1 MKLSVVIVNYNVKYF
16 LEHCLYSVRNAIKG
30 IDAEVFIVD
39 NNSVDGSMQM
49 LRSKFSDFILIENK
63 ENVGF
68 AKANNQALRLA
79 KGEYVLLLNP
89 DTVVEEDTFSKCISF
104 MDEHKDCGGLG
115 IKMIDGSG
123 KILKESKRGFPTPWA
138 SFCKM
143 SGLTSLFPHS
153 KRYAQYYMGH
163 LSYDETNEVDIL
175 AGAYMMMRKD
185 CLDKVGLLDE
195 DFFMYGEDIDL
206 SYRITQGGYKNYYF
220 PEAQIIHYKGEST
233 KKASLNYVY
242 TFYNAMAIFAS
253 KHLDSKQT
261 KLYSLIIKLA
271 IWLRASLGFVSRI
284 FSRLALFVLDFILI
298 YAGFFLLERTWAL
311 HYWGDINYYPPHYI
325 FCAVPIYISILLF
338 SVYVCGGYV
347 RQLKLARLVSGVFGG
362 MLLLLVF
369 YSLLPAELRYSRALV
384 VMGSVMSLFI
394 LLLVRFIRNFISNGS
409 LSLKNTHSLRY
420 AIVANKQEGE
430 RVADLLNKTEEKP
443 EFIALV
449 GVKDEQIDD
458 NFVGNTSQIEDIIR
472 IYSIDEVVFC
482 SKDLSQTNIGEL
494 MSRLSSTNVRFTIV
508 PPSAEFIIGSNTIK
522 TPVDLYVLNVSSITS
537 EDNRRKKRLLDIMV
551 ALCLL
556 VFYIFVCWFVKQPFG
571 LLKNI
576 FLVLV
581 GKKTWVGYCNEDG
594 TEMDKLPLLRNS
606 VLTIIDVF
614 SGERLEKKS
623 LHKLNLLYA
632 SNYSIKNDLNVICK
646 SFRWLGR

>member
-1 MKLSVVIVNYNVKYF
+1 
-16 LEHCLYSVRNAIKG
+16 
-30 IDAEVFIVD
+30 
-39 NNSVDGSMQM
+39 
-49 LRSKFSDFILIENK
+49 
-63 ENVGF
+63 
-68 AKANNQALRLA
+68 
-79 KGEYVLLLNP
+79 
-89 DTVVEEDTFSKCISF
+89 
-104 MDEHKDCGGLG
+104 
-115 IKMIDGSG
+115 
-123 KILKESKRGFPTPWA
+123 
-138 SFCKM
+138 
-143 SGLTSLFPHS
+143 
-153 KRYAQYYMGH
+153 
-163 LSYDETNEVDIL
+163 
-175 AGAYMMMRKD
+175 
-185 CLDKVGLLDE
+185 
-195 DFFMYGEDIDL
+195 MYGEDIDL

-220 PEAQIIHYKGEST
+220 PDAQIIHYKGEST

-284 FSRLALFVLDFILI
+284 FSRLSLFVLDFILI

-384 VMGSVMSLFI
+384 VMGSVMSMFI
-394 LLLVRFIRNFISNGS
+394 LLLVRFVRNFIANGS
-409 LSLKNTHSLRY
+409 LTLKNTHSSRY

-430 RVADLLNKTEEKP
+430 RVADLLNKTESKP

-449 GVKDEQIDD
+449 GVGDEQNDD
-458 NFVGNTSQIEDIIR
+458 RFVGNTSQIEDIIR

-581 GKKTWVGYCNEDG
+581 GKKTWVGYCNEEK

-614 SGERLEKKS
+614 SGEQLEKKS